1 MLYEVITCIMAQAF
15 NTIAL
20 IGKPQH
26 AATNETLQA
35 LYDYL
40 RGLGYPVLVES
51 RVARQLTVDSA
62 CARDRNNFV

>member
-1 MLYEVITCIMAQAF
+1 MAQAF

-51 RVARQLTVDSA
+51 P
-62 CARDRNNFV
+62 